1 MISNLYLNLKV
12 IVRTT
17 LSSWIR
23 NHRTNL
29 KKLAAKKDFKGQILP
44 STSKAAFVTEEV

>member
-1 MISNLYLNLKV
+1 MISNIYLNLKV

-29 KKLAAKKDFKGQILP
+29 KKAAKRDFKGQILP
-44 STSKAAFVTEEV
+44 STSKAAFITEEV